1 MKKYWMVLVMV
12 LVGTFTILGFFGSEI
27 YKEAPPI
34 YSEIS
39 DQSGNIIYT
48 EKDIL
53 DGQVVWQSI
62 GGQQVGSIWGHGAYQ
77 APDWTADW
85 LHRELVFYQELYS
98 QKTWNKPYTETT
110 SVEKAIVKSVLVS
123 DYRESGL
130 KDNKVALSE
139 TEKAALESFEK
150 MNILA
155 FRADSTDISGY
166 DKEIKEVKAI
176 LKDESYQQL
185 MKAGSGNDGAAIYFV
200 GNDDEHIEEFVVLAG
215 KKENGFAVV
224 RVLGND
230 MNPTHIMNMLSLLQ
244 KSQVDMEQLK
254 PLQQLMK

>member
-1 MKKYWMVLVMV
+1 MKRGADMQLLIKQRVFSWSDTYDIYDEQGNQKYFVKNTESPKFIALD
-12 LVGTFTILGFFGSEI
+12 LAS
-27 YKEAPPI
+27 
-34 YSEIS
+34 
-39 DQSGNIIYT
+39 NII
-48 EKDIL
+48 
-53 DGQVVWQSI
+53 
-62 GGQQVGSIWGHGAYQ
+62 
-77 APDWTADW
+77 
-85 LHRELVFYQELYS
+85 
-98 QKTWNKPYTETT
+98 KT
-110 SVEKAIVKSVLVS
+110 
-123 DYRESGL
+123 D
-130 KDNKVALSE
+130 KVALSE

-155 FRADSTDISGY
+155 FRADSTDVSGY

>member
-1 MKKYWMVLVMV
+1 MKKLLLLVSCMIM
-12 LVGTFTILGFFGSEI
+12 L
-27 YKEAPPI
+27 
-34 YSEIS
+34 YSCEDKPTLQKYFVKNTESPKFIALDLAS
-39 DQSGNIIYT
+39 NII
-48 EKDIL
+48 
-53 DGQVVWQSI
+53 
-62 GGQQVGSIWGHGAYQ
+62 
-77 APDWTADW
+77 
-85 LHRELVFYQELYS
+85 
-98 QKTWNKPYTETT
+98 KT
-110 SVEKAIVKSVLVS
+110 
-123 DYRESGL
+123 D
-130 KDNKVALSE
+130 KVALSE

-155 FRADSTDISGY
+155 FRADSTNTSEY

-224 RVLGND
+224 RVLGDD

>member
-1 MKKYWMVLVMV
+1 MKKLIALVSC
-12 LVGTFTILGFFGSEI
+12 LILLWSCEDKPTLQKYFVKNTESPKFIALDLAS
-27 YKEAPPI
+27 
-34 YSEIS
+34 
-39 DQSGNIIYT
+39 NII
-48 EKDIL
+48 
-53 DGQVVWQSI
+53 
-62 GGQQVGSIWGHGAYQ
+62 
-77 APDWTADW
+77 
-85 LHRELVFYQELYS
+85 
-98 QKTWNKPYTETT
+98 KT
-110 SVEKAIVKSVLVS
+110 
-123 DYRESGL
+123 D
-130 KDNKVALSE
+130 KVALSE

-155 FRADSTDISGY
+155 FRADSTNTADY

-200 GNDDEHIEEFVVLAG
+200 GKDDEHIEEFVVLAG

-230 MNPTHIMNMLSLLQ
+230 MNPTHVMNMLSLLQ

>member
-1 MKKYWMVLVMV
+1 MKKL
-12 LVGTFTILGFFGSEI
+12 LL
-27 YKEAPPI
+27 
-34 YSEIS
+34 
-39 DQSGNIIYT
+39 
-48 EKDIL
+48 
-53 DGQVVWQSI
+53 
-62 GGQQVGSIWGHGAYQ
+62 
-77 APDWTADW
+77 
-85 LHRELVFYQELYS
+85 
-98 QKTWNKPYTETT
+98 
-110 SVEKAIVKSVLVS
+110 LVS
-123 DYRESGL
+123 SILFLCSCEDKPSLQKYFVKNTESSKFISVDL
-130 KDNKVALSE
+130 APNVIKTDKVALSE

-155 FRADSTDISGY
+155 FRTDSTDINGY

-230 MNPTHIMNMLSLLQ
+230 MNPTHIMNMLTLLQ
-244 KSQVDMEQLK
+244 KSNVDLEQLK

>member
-1 MKKYWMVLVMV
+1 MKKLVL
-12 LVGTFTILGFFGSEI
+12 LVSCLILLWSCEDKPTLQKYFVKNTESSKFIALDLAS
-27 YKEAPPI
+27 
-34 YSEIS
+34 
-39 DQSGNIIYT
+39 NII
-48 EKDIL
+48 
-53 DGQVVWQSI
+53 
-62 GGQQVGSIWGHGAYQ
+62 
-77 APDWTADW
+77 
-85 LHRELVFYQELYS
+85 
-98 QKTWNKPYTETT
+98 KTDK
-110 SVEKAIVKSVLVS
+110 VE
-123 DYRESGL
+123 
-130 KDNKVALSE
+130 LSE

-155 FRADSTDISGY
+155 FRTDSTDITGY

>member
-1 MKKYWMVLVMV
+1 MKKFLLLVSSV
-12 LVGTFTILGFFGSEI
+12 FLLWSCEDKPTLQKYFVKNTESPKFITLDLAS
-27 YKEAPPI
+27 
-34 YSEIS
+34 
-39 DQSGNIIYT
+39 NII
-48 EKDIL
+48 
-53 DGQVVWQSI
+53 
-62 GGQQVGSIWGHGAYQ
+62 
-77 APDWTADW
+77 
-85 LHRELVFYQELYS
+85 
-98 QKTWNKPYTETT
+98 KT
-110 SVEKAIVKSVLVS
+110 
-123 DYRESGL
+123 D
-130 KDNKVALSE
+130 KVTLSE
-139 TEKAALESFEK
+139 TEKAALESFDK

-155 FRADSTDISGY
+155 FRADSTDITGY

-185 MKAGSGNDGAAIYFV
+185 MKVGSGNDGAAIYFV

>member
-1 MKKYWMVLVMV
+1 MKKFLLLVSSV
-12 LVGTFTILGFFGSEI
+12 ILLCSCEDKPSLQKYFVKNTESPRFIALDLAS
-27 YKEAPPI
+27 
-34 YSEIS
+34 
-39 DQSGNIIYT
+39 NII
-48 EKDIL
+48 
-53 DGQVVWQSI
+53 
-62 GGQQVGSIWGHGAYQ
+62 
-77 APDWTADW
+77 
-85 LHRELVFYQELYS
+85 
-98 QKTWNKPYTETT
+98 KT
-110 SVEKAIVKSVLVS
+110 
-123 DYRESGL
+123 D
-130 KDNKVALSE
+130 KVALSE

-155 FRADSTDISGY
+155 FRADSTNTAEY
-166 DKEIKEVKAI
+166 DKEIKEVKTI

>member
-1 MKKYWMVLVMV
+1 MKKLIALVSC
-12 LVGTFTILGFFGSEI
+12 LILLWSCEDKPTLQKYFVKNTESPKFIALDLAS
-27 YKEAPPI
+27 
-34 YSEIS
+34 
-39 DQSGNIIYT
+39 NII
-48 EKDIL
+48 
-53 DGQVVWQSI
+53 
-62 GGQQVGSIWGHGAYQ
+62 
-77 APDWTADW
+77 
-85 LHRELVFYQELYS
+85 
-98 QKTWNKPYTETT
+98 KT
-110 SVEKAIVKSVLVS
+110 
-123 DYRESGL
+123 D
-130 KDNKVALSE
+130 KVALSE

-155 FRADSTDISGY
+155 FRADSKNTADY

-230 MNPTHIMNMLSLLQ
+230 MNPTHVMNMLSLLQ

>member
-1 MKKYWMVLVMV
+1 MIMLYSCEDKPTLQKYFVKNTESPKFIALD
-12 LVGTFTILGFFGSEI
+12 LAS
-27 YKEAPPI
+27 
-34 YSEIS
+34 
-39 DQSGNIIYT
+39 NII
-48 EKDIL
+48 
-53 DGQVVWQSI
+53 
-62 GGQQVGSIWGHGAYQ
+62 
-77 APDWTADW
+77 
-85 LHRELVFYQELYS
+85 
-98 QKTWNKPYTETT
+98 KT
-110 SVEKAIVKSVLVS
+110 
-123 DYRESGL
+123 D
-130 KDNKVALSE
+130 KVALSE

-155 FRADSTDISGY
+155 FRADSTNTSEY

-224 RVLGND
+224 RVLGDD

>member
-1 MKKYWMVLVMV
+1 MKKLIALVSC
-12 LVGTFTILGFFGSEI
+12 LILLWSCEDKPTLQKYFVKNTESPKFIALDLAS
-27 YKEAPPI
+27 
-34 YSEIS
+34 
-39 DQSGNIIYT
+39 NII
-48 EKDIL
+48 
-53 DGQVVWQSI
+53 
-62 GGQQVGSIWGHGAYQ
+62 
-77 APDWTADW
+77 
-85 LHRELVFYQELYS
+85 
-98 QKTWNKPYTETT
+98 KT
-110 SVEKAIVKSVLVS
+110 
-123 DYRESGL
+123 D
-130 KDNKVALSE
+130 KVALSE

-155 FRADSTDISGY
+155 FRADSINTADY

-230 MNPTHIMNMLSLLQ
+230 MNPTHVMNMLSLLQ

>member
-1 MKKYWMVLVMV
+1 MKKLIALVSCV
-12 LVGTFTILGFFGSEI
+12 ILLWSCEEKPTLQKYFVKNTESPKFIALDLAS
-27 YKEAPPI
+27 
-34 YSEIS
+34 
-39 DQSGNIIYT
+39 NII
-48 EKDIL
+48 
-53 DGQVVWQSI
+53 
-62 GGQQVGSIWGHGAYQ
+62 
-77 APDWTADW
+77 
-85 LHRELVFYQELYS
+85 
-98 QKTWNKPYTETT
+98 KT
-110 SVEKAIVKSVLVS
+110 
-123 DYRESGL
+123 D
-130 KDNKVALSE
+130 KVALSE

-155 FRADSTDISGY
+155 FRADSTNTAEY
-166 DKEIKEVKAI
+166 DKEIKQVKAI

-200 GNDDEHIEEFVVLAG
+200 GNDDERIEEFVVLAG